1 MVCMGCGRLSNDWY
15 GDAWCDQ
22 CGGVMARPG
31 LLIFR
36 HVANVD
42 GAGGRLPIVWDE
54 STSDYKF
61 RYPYTPKPSEK
72 LRKSGIDG
80 LDFMLRTPRF
90 LSAHGSLDGV
100 LALALP
106 WAKGEGNEVE
116 LSAAPT
122 STQEERALLGV

>member
-1 MVCMGCGRLSNDWY
+1 
-15 GDAWCDQ
+15 
-22 CGGVMARPG
+22 MARPDF
-31 LLIFR
+31 LIFR
-36 HVANVD
+36 HVATVE

-61 RYPYTPKPSEK
+61 RYPYTPNPSK
-72 LRKSGIDG
+72 KMKRAGIDG
-80 LDFMLRTPRF
+80 FDFAFRTPSF

-106 WAKGEGNEVE
+106 WAKGSGDEVE
-116 LSAAPT
+116 LSASPT

>member
-1 MVCMGCGRLSNDWY
+1 
-15 GDAWCDQ
+15 
-22 CGGVMARPG
+22 MARPG

-36 HVANVD
+36 HVATVE

-72 LRKSGIDG
+72 LRRIGIDA
-80 LDFMLRTPRF
+80 DFKFSRPNF

-106 WAKGEGNEVE
+106 WAKGSGDEVE
-116 LSAAPT
+116 LSASPT
-122 STQEERALLGV
+122 STQEERVLLGV

>member
-1 MVCMGCGRLSNDWY
+1 
-15 GDAWCDQ
+15 
-22 CGGVMARPG
+22 MARPG

-72 LRKSGIDG
+72 LRKSGIEG
-80 LDFMLRTPRF
+80 LDFRLRTPRF